1 MRLTRQSLMLQ
12 CWFLS
17 DAINQG
23 GSMRRKI
30 KGVLFDLDGV
40 LYVGDKIVPG
50 MHATLDYCRD
60 NHIPFRFITNTS
72 TRTVGDIADKLQRM
86 GLEIMP
92 DDIFSAVS
100 ASRDFLRQQDNPS
113 VHLLIRDSAKSDFDE
128 FVQDTQNPDFVIV
141 GDIGAAWNYKLL
153 NRVFREL
160 MEGAELLA
168 MHMNKYWQTEQGL
181 QMDIGAFVVGLEFV
195 SGKQA
200 KVIGKPSQTFFKL
213 AVESLDL
220 SAEEVLV
227 IGDDIENDI
236 GGGHASGLAGVL
248 VKTGKYREDIV
259 KASDVI
265 PDAIIDSIADLPEIL
280 ESHR

>member
-1 MRLTRQSLMLQ
+1 
-12 CWFLS
+12 
-17 DAINQG
+17 
-23 GSMRRKI
+23 MRRKI

-40 LYVGDKIVPG
+40 LYVGDEVVPG
-50 MHATLDYCRD
+50 THATLDYCRN

-72 TRTVGDIADKLQRM
+72 TRTVNDIANKLQRM
-86 GLEIMP
+86 GLDIAP
-92 DDIFSAVS
+92 DEIFSAVS
-100 ASRDFLRQQDNPS
+100 ASRDFLRQQDNPG
-113 VHLLIRDSAKSDFDE
+113 VHLLIRDSAKSEFDE
-128 FVQDTQNPDFVIV
+128 FDQNTETPDYVIV
-141 GDIGAAWNYKLL
+141 GDIGAAWNYELL

-160 MEGAELLA
+160 MQGAELVA

-181 QMDIGAFVVGLEFV
+181 QMDIGAFVAGLEFV

-200 KVIGKPSQTFFKL
+200 KIIGKPSQAFFKL
-213 AVESLDL
+213 AVDSLDMN
-220 SAEEVLV
+220 EEDVLI

-259 KASDVI
+259 KASEVT
-265 PDAIIDSIADLPEIL
+265 PDAIIDSISDLPKIL

>member
-1 MRLTRQSLMLQ
+1 
-12 CWFLS
+12 
-17 DAINQG
+17 
-23 GSMRRKI
+23 MRRKI

-50 MHATLDYCRD
+50 THATLDYCRD